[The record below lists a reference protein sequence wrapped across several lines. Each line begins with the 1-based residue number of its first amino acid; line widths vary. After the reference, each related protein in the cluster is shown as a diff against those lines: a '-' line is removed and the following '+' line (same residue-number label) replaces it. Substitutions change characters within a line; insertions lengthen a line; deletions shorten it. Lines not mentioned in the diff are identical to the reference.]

1 MAELNRCAKC
11 GSKAELIFF
20 KSYGER
26 HWPMAVVKCTSCD
39 NEEAMPVPPLDQN
52 EPPDGGR
59 AAAVHAKHG
68 FAMTAAAVEAWD
80 EKNPGPTA
88 A

>member
-59 AAAVHAKHG
+59 AAAE
-68 FAMTAAAVEAWD
+68 AAAVEAWD